1 MTGNTHLEE
10 TPREGLLKQELITYE
25 VKNGVLYKMIT
36 ERRFGEPTSNDYID
50 SCSSEPILVFKK

>member
-1 MTGNTHLEE
+1 MNGNTHLEE

-25 VKNGVLYKMIT
+25 VRNGVLYKMIT

-50 SCSSEPILVFKK
+50 SCSSEPILIIKK